1 MAKSSSTAS
10 KTPEALLKTYF
21 GYDSFRPQQRE
32 IIETVADGRDA
43 FVLMPTGGG
52 KSLCYQIPALMKPG
66 LTVVVS
72 PLIALMKDQVDA
84 LRANGIAADFLNSSM
99 SFVDQQRSMNRINS
113 GETKLL
119 YVAPERFNGK
129 DSMFNSMLKNANI
142 GLFAIDEAHCVSH
155 WGHDFRPDYL
165 ALSNLKKQ
173 YPDVPLVALTASADE
188 TTRKDIVEKLQLKK
202 PKLFVSSFNRAN
214 IRYEVRQPD
223 DQLGELMDFL
233 EGMKGEAGII
243 YTLKR
248 DRTESLAAALR
259 DQGFN
264 ALPYHA
270 GLPRDK
276 RSKHQELFLKDEVT
290 IIVATIAFGMG
301 IDKSNV
307 RFVVHAN
314 MPKNIESYYQET
326 GRAGRDGL
334 PSTALLFLNYGDLS
348 TLRYFATIDGNQKQT
363 EIMTRKLD
371 QMVEFCETHQ
381 CRRQYLMNYFGEAH
395 PNTCGNCDVCLGE
408 FDEVDY
414 SVDAQKALSGVAR
427 LNQQF
432 GAEMVA
438 LLLKGSSSKKMQ
450 PWMRELKT
458 FGVGKDRTL
467 DYWKNLITEL
477 AAQGFLKREGEPMQV
492 YKLTPEARN
501 ILLGEQK
508 FIVREARERPK
519 KKVVEDK
526 DDSYDRRLFELL
538 RAERKRIADE
548 ENVPPFVV
556 LSDATLRELA
566 TYYPQSSER
575 LFDITGFGKKKVQTY
590 GPYFIDRIYSY
601 CKEHGIEEK
610 PIPKGGSGTRSLS
623 KSRRKKPAGPNNSS
637 NLTLKLF
644 QAGKSID
651 QIAKERELARGTIEG
666 HLVQFVERGM
676 LETRLFMNDKKK
688 AAIEQAIGENESGK
702 LRDIK
707 ETLGEDFSYADIR
720 MVLAEK
726 R

>member
-1 MAKSSSTAS
+1 MAKPSSSAPA
-10 KTPEALLKTYF
+10 TPESLLKNYF
-21 GYDSFRPQQRE
+21 GYDGFRAQQRD
-32 IIETVADGRDA
+32 IIETVVGDRDA

-113 GETKLL
+113 GETRLL

-129 DSMFNSMLKNANI
+129 DSMFNSMLKNASI
-142 GLFAIDEAHCVSH
+142 SLFAIDEAHCVSH

-173 YPDVPLVALTASADE
+173 YPDVPVIALTASADE
-188 TTRKDIVEKLQLKK
+188 TTRKDIVEKLRLQN
-202 PKLFVSSFNRAN
+202 PEVFISSFNRAN
-214 IRYEVRQPD
+214 IRYEVRQPE
-223 DQLGELMDFL
+223 DQMGELLDFL
-233 EGMKGEAGII
+233 DEMKGESGII

-248 DRTESLAAALR
+248 SQTESTAEALR
-259 DQGFN
+259 EQGIN
-264 ALPYHA
+264 ALAYHA
-270 GLPRDK
+270 GLPREK
-276 RSKHQELFLKDEVT
+276 RNKHQELFLKDEASV
-290 IIVATIAFGMG
+290 IVATIAFGMG

-307 RFVVHAN
+307 RFVVHMN

-395 PNTCGNCDVCLGE
+395 PNSCGNCDACLGE

-414 SVDAQKALSGVAR
+414 TVDAQKVLSGVAR

-438 LLLKGSSSKKMQ
+438 LLLKGSGSKKMQ

-458 FGVGKDRTL
+458 YGVGKDRTV

-477 AAQGFLKREGEPMQV
+477 AAQGYLKREGEPMQV
-492 YKLTPEARN
+492 YKLTPEARD
-501 ILLGEQK
+501 ILLGNQK
-508 FIVREARERPK
+508 FIVREAKAQPGK
-519 KKVVEDK
+519 KTAPEK
-526 DDSYDRRLFELL
+526 DDSYDRRLFGLL
-538 RAERKRIADE
+538 RTERKRIADE
-548 ENVPPFVV
+548 EGVPPFVV
-556 LSDATLRELA
+556 LSDASLRELA

-590 GPYFIDRIYSY
+590 GPYFIDCIYSY

-610 PIPKGGSGTRSLS
+610 AIPKGGSGGRSLS

-651 QIAKERELARGTIEG
+651 QIAKERELARATIEG
-666 HLVQFVERGM
+666 HLVQFIERGM
-676 LETRLFMNDKKK
+676 LEVRLFMSKKK
-688 AAIEQAIGENESGK
+688 QAAIAQAIRENESGK

-707 ETLGEDFSYADIR
+707 EALGNDFSYADIR
-720 MVLAEK
+720 MVMAENQ
-726 R
+726 